1 MKQTLTNDLLTVEI
15 NSHGAELQ
23 SIKSN
28 RTGHQY
34 LWHGDK
40 KFWGRRSPVLFPI
53 VGSLWDGKFR
63 MDGREWA
70 MGQHGFARDCEFAPM
85 ENAPADEVWFTL
97 ESGEETLAKYPRR
110 FSLSIGYR
118 LEGERLSVM
127 WRVRNNDTAD
137 MHFQIGAHPAFN
149 YPEFSPSDSV
159 HGYFQCGLSSL
170 VSEVIENK
178 GCVGDEVVT
187 VELDEHG
194 MIPITGTT
202 FDRDALIFDD
212 GQTHR
217 VSLLDKERR
226 PYLSLLF
233 QAPLVGLWSPCADAP
248 FVCIEPWWGRCDR
261 VGFEGDF
268 SEREHVQTLAP
279 GASFE
284 ASYMIII
291 ENV

>member
-1 MKQTLTNDLLTVEI
+1 
-15 NSHGAELQ
+15 
-23 SIKSN
+23 
-28 RTGHQY
+28 
-34 LWHGDK
+34 
-40 KFWGRRSPVLFPI
+40 
-53 VGSLWDGKFR
+53 
-63 MDGREWA
+63 
-70 MGQHGFARDCEFAPM
+70 
-85 ENAPADEVWFTL
+85 
-97 ESGEETLAKYPRR
+97 
-110 FSLSIGYR
+110 
-118 LEGERLSVM
+118 
-127 WRVRNNDTAD
+127 

-170 VSEVIENK
+170 VSEVIEKK

-194 MIPITGTT
+194 MIPITGST
-202 FDRDALIFDD
+202 FDRDALILDD

-217 VSLLDKERR
+217 VSLRQGAQT
-226 PYLSLLF
+226 LSVAFVSSTVGGIVVALWRCAVRLHR
-233 QAPLVGLWSPCADAP
+233 AVVGPLRQSWVQ
-248 FVCIEPWWGRCDR
+248 
-261 VGFEGDF
+261 GDF